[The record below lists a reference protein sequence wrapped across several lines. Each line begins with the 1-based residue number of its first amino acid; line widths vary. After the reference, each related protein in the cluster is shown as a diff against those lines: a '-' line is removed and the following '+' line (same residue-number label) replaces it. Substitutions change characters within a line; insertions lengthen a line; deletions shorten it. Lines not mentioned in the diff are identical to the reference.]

1 MDERGRIAVGID
13 GSEDARIALR
23 WALAEAA
30 PRSVPLEVVHVWR
43 EPKAFV
49 PGSYPAELVE
59 MGQMDVAALRL
70 IDRELEAVGA
80 DELPSL
86 VIERTEVQ
94 GYAAH
99 ALIEASE
106 RADLV
111 VVGRRGDGA
120 FPHEL
125 IGPKVIQIAH
135 HAASPV
141 GVIPDAWPGGGTG
154 VVVGVDGSDNAAHAV
169 RWAAA
174 EASRRSTTLTAVM
187 AWGLLEQHHAGAE
200 TTFRPDYSAK
210 NARDA
215 LDVAL
220 VAALPG
226 AGADDV
232 VRLVVN
238 DLPARALID
247 AAAGAELLVVGARGF
262 GGFRDLLLGSVSHR
276 CLVHARCPTVV
287 VRLPRS

>member
-13 GSEDARIALR
+13 GSKDARVALR
-23 WALAEAA
+23 WALTEAA
-30 PRSVPLEVVHVWR
+30 LRSVPLEVVHVWR

-49 PGSYPAELVE
+49 PDEYPAELVE
-59 MGQMDVAALRL
+59 MGEMDEAALRL

-80 DELPSL
+80 ASMPPV

-94 GYAAH
+94 GFAAH

-111 VVGRRGDGA
+111 VVGRRGEGG

-141 GVIPDAWPGGGTG
+141 AVVPDAWGGGGRG
-154 VVVGVDGSDNAAHAV
+154 VVVGVDGSENATVAV
-169 RWAAA
+169 RWASE
-174 EASRRSTTLTAVM
+174 EAVRRSTTLTAVL
-187 AWGLLEQHHAGAE
+187 AWGLLDQHHVSGEAS
-200 TTFRPDYSAK
+200 FQPDYSAK
-210 NARDA
+210 HAGAA
-215 LDVAL
+215 LDEAL
-220 VAALPG
+220 VAALG
-226 AGADDV
+226 AARAGEV
-232 VRLVVN
+232 VRHVAN
-238 DLPARALID
+238 DLPARALIETSAD
-247 AAAGAELLVVGARGF
+247 AELLVVGARGF

-276 CLVHARCPTVV
+276 CLVHARCPAVV
-287 VRLPRS
+287 VRLPRT